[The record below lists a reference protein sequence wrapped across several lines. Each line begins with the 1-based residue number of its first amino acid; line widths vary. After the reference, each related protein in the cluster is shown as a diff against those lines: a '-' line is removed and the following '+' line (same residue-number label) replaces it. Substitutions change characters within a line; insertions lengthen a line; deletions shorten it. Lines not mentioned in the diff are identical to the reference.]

1 MTETGRRLQ
10 ATQTTQIT
18 KITKSCVVFVIF
30 VASVSPA
37 VARPGAQASAAPRF
51 DSSRAYAD
59 LQKMVEMGPRPA
71 GSRELENT
79 RAYIRAELKKV
90 GLTVQEQAFDADTPA
105 GKVHMI
111 NLSATVPGRTAN
123 KGRIVIGGHYDTKV
137 FHEFR
142 FVGAS
147 DAASSA
153 AFVLEMARTL
163 KSRQNELPVEL
174 LFLDGEEAV
183 CKGWDDCNKPG
194 NEDHTYGSRYYAQQ
208 AAKNGGAKDVK
219 AFILVD
225 MIGAKPLIVHRESY
239 STKWLTEAVW
249 SAART
254 VGHTEFKDDTFPVE
268 DDHLEFLKVNIP
280 SVDIIDLND
289 YPEWHTA
296 QDDLAHVGAGS
307 LQAVGD
313 VVLAALPAIEKH
325 ILNGK

>member
-1 MTETGRRLQ
+1 MRTV
-10 ATQTTQIT
+10 AA
-18 KITKSCVVFVIF
+18 VVI
-30 VASVSPA
+30 A
-37 VARPGAQASAAPRF
+37 VAGVSAVQAPPKF

-59 LQKMVEMGPRPA
+59 LQKLVEIGPRPA
-71 GSRELENT
+71 GSPELGKTRE
-79 RAYIRAELKKV
+79 YIRQELKKA
-90 GLTVQEQAFDADTPA
+90 GLTVQEQAFDADTPS

-111 NLSATVPGRTAN
+111 NLSATVTGRTTN

-163 KSRQNELPVEL
+163 KSRTNDLPIEL

-194 NEDHTYGSRYYAQQ
+194 NADHTYGSRYYAQQ
-208 AAKNGGAKDVK
+208 AAKNGTAKDVR

-249 SAART
+249 SAAHNTR
-254 VGHTEFKDDTFPVE
+254 HTEFKDDEFPVE
-268 DDHLEFLKVNIP
+268 DDHLEFLEVKIP

-289 YPEWHTA
+289 YPQWHTA
-296 QDDLAHVGAGS
+296 QDDLSHVGAGS

-313 VVLAALPAIEKH
+313 VVIAALPAIEKR
-325 ILNGK
+325 ILGEK

>member
-1 MTETGRRLQ
+1 VKTAAFAFLALALASPQ
-10 ATQTTQIT
+10 AATP
-18 KITKSCVVFVIF
+18 K
-30 VASVSPA
+30 
-37 VARPGAQASAAPRF
+37 F

-71 GSRELENT
+71 GSRELEAT
-79 RAYIRAELKKV
+79 RAYIRSELKKA
-90 GLTVQEQAFDADTPA
+90 GLTAQEQAFDADTPN

-111 NLSATVPGRTAN
+111 NLWATVAGRTTN
-123 KGRIVIGGHYDTKV
+123 QGRIVIGGHYDTKV

-163 KSRQNELPVEL
+163 KARQNELPIEL

-183 CKGWDDCNKPG
+183 CKGWDDCNRPG

-208 AAKNGGAKDVK
+208 AAKNGAAKDVR

-225 MIGAKPLIVHRESY
+225 MIGAKPLVVHRESY

-249 SAART
+249 SAAHK
-254 VGHTEFKDDTFPVE
+254 VNHAEFKDDEFPVE
-268 DDHLEFLKVNIP
+268 DDHLEFLAVKIP

-289 YPEWHTA
+289 YPQWHTA
-296 QDDLAHVGAGS
+296 RDDLSHVGAGS

-313 VVLAALPAIEKH
+313 VLLAALPGIEKH
-325 ILNGK
+325 LIGQ

>member
-1 MTETGRRLQ
+1 MRNMV
-10 ATQTTQIT
+10 AA
-18 KITKSCVVFVIF
+18 VIAVAGF
-30 VASVSPA
+30 SAVQASV
-37 VARPGAQASAAPRF
+37 RF

-59 LQKMVEMGPRPA
+59 LQKMVEIGPRPA
-71 GSRELENT
+71 GSAELEQT
-79 RAYIRAELKKV
+79 RAYIRAELKKA

-105 GKVHMI
+105 GRTHMI

-163 KSRQNELPVEL
+163 KGRQNELPIEL

-208 AAKNGGAKDVK
+208 AAKNGTAKDIR

-225 MIGAKPLIVHRESY
+225 MIGAKPLVVHRESY
-239 STKWLTEAVW
+239 STKWLTDTIW
-249 SAART
+249 SAAHRA
-254 VGHTEFKDDTFPVE
+254 GHSEFKDDEFPVE
-268 DDHLEFLKVNIP
+268 DDHLEFLHVNIP

-289 YPEWHTA
+289 YPQWHTA
-296 QDDLAHVGAGS
+296 QDDLSHVGAGS
-307 LQAVGD
+307 LKAVGD
-313 VVLAALPAIEKH
+313 VVLAALPAIEKRV
-325 ILNGK
+325 LAGT

>member
-1 MTETGRRLQ
+1 VTETSRCFAR
-10 ATQTTQIT
+10 
-18 KITKSCVVFVIF
+18 FVIWVAF
-30 VASVSPA
+30 VATA
-37 VARPGAQASAAPRF
+37 GARCSAQSIAAQKF

-79 RAYIRAELKKV
+79 RAYIRSELKKA
-90 GLTVQEQAFDADTPA
+90 GLTVQEQAFDAETPA

-111 NLSATVPGRTAN
+111 NLSTTVPGRTTG

-208 AAKNGGAKDVK
+208 AAKNGTAKDVK

-225 MIGAKPLIVHRESY
+225 MIGAKPLTVHRESY

-249 SAART
+249 SAAHKIDRP
-254 VGHTEFKDDTFPVE
+254 EFKDDTFPVE
-268 DDHLEFLKVNIP
+268 DDHLEFLKVNVP

-296 QDDLAHVGAGS
+296 QDDLTHVGAGS

-313 VVLAALPAIEKH
+313 VVLTALPAIEKH
-325 ILNGK
+325 ILNAK

>member
-1 MTETGRRLQ
+1 MTETGRRPR
-10 ATQTTQIT
+10 ATTIT
-18 KITKSCVVFVIF
+18 KITKATTFSVMLVIF
-30 VASVSPA
+30 VAF
-37 VARPGAQASAAPRF
+37 VAATARLSAQAAVPAKF

-71 GSRELENT
+71 GSRELETT
-79 RAYIRAELKKV
+79 RAYIRSELKKA

-111 NLSATVPGRTAN
+111 NLSTTVPGRATN

-208 AAKNGGAKDVK
+208 AAKNDTAKDVK
-219 AFILVD
+219 VFILVD

-239 STKWLTEAVW
+239 STKWLTETVW
-249 SAART
+249 SAAHKIGR
-254 VGHTEFKDDTFPVE
+254 TEFKDDTFPVE

-296 QDDLAHVGAGS
+296 QDDLTHVGAGS

-313 VVLAALPAIEKH
+313 VVLAALPAIEKQ
-325 ILNGK
+325 LLESR

>member
-1 MTETGRRLQ
+1 VTEPSRCFAR
-10 ATQTTQIT
+10 
-18 KITKSCVVFVIF
+18 FVIWVAF
-30 VASVSPA
+30 VATAGARCSP
-37 VARPGAQASAAPRF
+37 QSIAAPKF

-79 RAYIRAELKKV
+79 RAYIRSELKKA
-90 GLTVQEQAFDADTPA
+90 GLTVQEQAFDAETPG

-111 NLSATVPGRTAN
+111 NLSTTVPGRTTG

-208 AAKNGGAKDVK
+208 AAKNGTAKDVK

-225 MIGAKPLIVHRESY
+225 MIGAKPLTVHRESY

-249 SAART
+249 SAAHKIDRP
-254 VGHTEFKDDTFPVE
+254 EFKDDTFPVE

-296 QDDLAHVGAGS
+296 QDDLTHVGAGS

-325 ILNGK
+325 ILNAK

>member
-1 MTETGRRLQ
+1 MVAVLIALAGFSAVQ
-10 ATQTTQIT
+10 A
-18 KITKSCVVFVIF
+18 
-30 VASVSPA
+30 PA
-37 VARPGAQASAAPRF
+37 ARF

-71 GSRELENT
+71 GSPELEQT

-90 GLTVQEQAFDADTPA
+90 GLTVQEQAFDADTPS
-105 GKVHMI
+105 GRIHMI

-123 KGRIVIGGHYDTKV
+123 KGRVVIGGHYDTKV

-163 KSRQNELPVEL
+163 KARQNDVPIEL

-183 CKGWDDCNKPG
+183 CKGWDDCNRPG

-208 AAKNGGAKDVK
+208 AAKNGTAKDVR

-225 MIGAKPLIVHRESY
+225 MIGAKPLVVHRESY
-239 STKWLTEAVW
+239 STKWLTDTVW
-249 SAART
+249 SAAHRI
-254 VGHTEFKDDTFPVE
+254 GHPEFKDDEFPVE
-268 DDHLEFLKVNIP
+268 DDHLEFLHVNIP

-289 YPEWHTA
+289 YPQWHTA
-296 QDDLAHVGAGS
+296 QDDLTHVGAGS

-313 VVLAALPAIEKH
+313 VVLAALPAIEKR
-325 ILNGK
+325 ILADTSGGRSDVKTFKSGPRTGTRP

>member
-1 MTETGRRLQ
+1 MKTAALTIAAIAL
-10 ATQTTQIT
+10 AAPQTT
-18 KITKSCVVFVIF
+18 
-30 VASVSPA
+30 
-37 VARPGAQASAAPRF
+37 APKF
-51 DSSRAYAD
+51 DSGRAYAD
-59 LQKMVEMGPRPA
+59 LQKMVEIGPRPA
-71 GSRELENT
+71 GSPELEKT
-79 RAYIRAELKKV
+79 RGYIRGELKAA
-90 GLTVQEQAFDADTPA
+90 GLTVQEQAFDADTPS

-111 NLSATVPGRTAN
+111 NLSATVPGRTKN

-153 AFVLEMARTL
+153 ALVLEMARTL
-163 KSRQNELPVEL
+163 KSRQNEVPIEL

-208 AAKNGGAKDVK
+208 AAKNGTAKDVR

-249 SAART
+249 SAAHKSER
-254 VGHTEFKDDTFPVE
+254 TEFKDDEFPVE

-289 YPEWHTA
+289 YPQWHTA
-296 QDDLAHVGAGS
+296 RDDLAHVGAAS

-313 VVLAALPAIEKH
+313 VLLAALPAIEKR
-325 ILNGK
+325 LTTQ

>member
-1 MTETGRRLQ
+1 
-10 ATQTTQIT
+10 
-18 KITKSCVVFVIF
+18 VIGVAF
-30 VASVSPA
+30 VATA
-37 VARPGAQASAAPRF
+37 GARFSAQSIAAPKF

-79 RAYIRAELKKV
+79 RAYLRSELKKA
-90 GLTVQEQAFDADTPA
+90 GLTIQEQAFDAETPA
-105 GKVHMI
+105 GRVHMI
-111 NLSATVPGRTAN
+111 NLSTTVPGRTTG

-208 AAKNGGAKDVK
+208 AAKAGTAKDVK

-225 MIGAKPLIVHRESY
+225 MIGAKPLIVHRETY

-249 SAART
+249 SAAHKIDRP
-254 VGHTEFKDDTFPVE
+254 EFKDDTFPVE
-268 DDHLEFLKVNIP
+268 DDHLEFLKLNIP

-296 QDDLAHVGAGS
+296 QDDLTHVGAGS

-325 ILNGK
+325 ILNAK

>member
-1 MTETGRRLQ
+1 VKTAALAIVAIAVAGP
-10 ATQTTQIT
+10 QTT
-18 KITKSCVVFVIF
+18 
-30 VASVSPA
+30 
-37 VARPGAQASAAPRF
+37 APKF
-51 DSSRAYAD
+51 DSGRAYAD
-59 LQKMVEMGPRPA
+59 LLKMVEIGPRPA
-71 GSRELENT
+71 GSPELEKT
-79 RAYIRAELKKV
+79 RAYIRRELKAA
-90 GLTVQEQAFDADTPA
+90 GLTVQEQAFDADTPS

-111 NLSATVPGRTAN
+111 NLSATVPGRTTN

-163 KSRQNELPVEL
+163 KSRQNELPIEL

-208 AAKNGGAKDVK
+208 AVKNGTAKDVR

-249 SAART
+249 SAAHT
-254 VGHTEFKDDTFPVE
+254 SGHTEFRDDEFPIE

-289 YPEWHTA
+289 YPQWHTA
-296 QDDLAHVGAGS
+296 RDDLAHVGAGS

-313 VVLAALPAIEKH
+313 VVIAALPAIEKR
-325 ILNGK
+325 ILADK

>member
-1 MTETGRRLQ
+1 MRNMAAAVIAIAGFTAVQ
-10 ATQTTQIT
+10 AP
-18 KITKSCVVFVIF
+18 V
-30 VASVSPA
+30 
-37 VARPGAQASAAPRF
+37 RF

-59 LQKMVEMGPRPA
+59 LQKMVEIGPRPA
-71 GSRELENT
+71 GSPELEQT
-79 RAYIRAELKKV
+79 RAYIRAELKKA

-105 GKVHMI
+105 GRKHMI
-111 NLSATVPGRTAN
+111 NLSTTVPGRTKN

-147 DAASSA
+147 DAASSG

-163 KSRQNELPVEL
+163 KGRQNELPIEL

-208 AAKNGGAKDVK
+208 AAKNGTAKDIR

-225 MIGAKPLIVHRESY
+225 MIGAKPLVVHRESY
-239 STKWLTEAVW
+239 STKWLTDTIW
-249 SAART
+249 SAAHKN
-254 VGHTEFKDDTFPVE
+254 GYTEFKDDEFPVE
-268 DDHLEFLKVNIP
+268 DDHLEFLHVNIP

-289 YPEWHTA
+289 YPQWHTA
-296 QDDLAHVGAGS
+296 QDDLSHVGAGS
-307 LQAVGD
+307 LKAVGD
-313 VVLAALPAIEKH
+313 VVLAALPAIEKRV
-325 ILNGK
+325 LAGT